1 MNEDRETRPVEDI
14 RPSLSLGNLDAETIA
29 LLIEDKIA
37 TGG

>member
-1 MNEDRETRPVEDI
+1 MDNKSTDPETTAPEIAFSMKD
-14 RPSLSLGNLDAETIA
+14 LDEETIA